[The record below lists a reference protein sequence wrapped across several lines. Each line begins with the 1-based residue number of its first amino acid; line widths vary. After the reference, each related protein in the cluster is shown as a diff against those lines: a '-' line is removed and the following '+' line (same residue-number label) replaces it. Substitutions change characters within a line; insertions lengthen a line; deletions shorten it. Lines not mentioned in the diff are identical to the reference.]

1 MTLIRTNLKDIN
13 DYELIELYNQSNEEA
28 KDFLYAKYSYIIDVL
43 INKYSKIYYKLKIDR
58 QELYSTALLGFT
70 DGLNNYRDDKES
82 SLPTFISTCIER
94 KLYTLVRKHLTE
106 KHKMEVGSVSLED
119 NYGTADKPLLETIS
133 DDGKNDPLLNLS
145 DEEEY
150 NELENRIECLLSQ
163 KELEVYSYLIK
174 GYNYKEIADVLN
186 IPSKSVD
193 NTIQRIKVKIKN
205 IIEE

>member
-1 MTLIRTNLKDIN
+1 
-13 DYELIELYNQSNEEA
+13 
-28 KDFLYAKYSYIIDVL
+28 
-43 INKYSKIYYKLKIDR
+43 
-58 QELYSTALLGFT
+58 
-70 DGLNNYRDDKES
+70 
-82 SLPTFISTCIER
+82 
-94 KLYTLVRKHLTE
+94 
-106 KHKMEVGSVSLED
+106 MEVGSVSLED

-163 KELEVYSYLIK
+163 RELEVYSYLIK